1 MLIDDRLKNQQEV
14 HGNKN
19 GNMKQ
24 LFFNSLYI
32 LRTVHTPYL
41 NCPKKKSKIIKR
53 RTINY

>member
-41 NCPKKKSKIIKR
+41 NCPKKRNLKS
-53 RTINY
+53 